1 LKLNKSEKGKALMK
15 LFSAKEISQKEKEE
29 ALGQLETE
37 DRSDTM
43 KKRRL
48 SCEVMLETDENKLI

>member
-1 LKLNKSEKGKALMK
+1 MK
-15 LFSAKEISQKEKEE
+15 LFSAKEISQKEKKE
-29 ALGQLETE
+29 ALGQLESE

-48 SCEVMLETDENKLI
+48 SCEVMLETDENKLISIYNNLLRM